1 VKLVVARDEDGK
13 SGLVELD
20 VMEIL
25 KFTTDKTRILIHT
38 KNDVYY
44 FPFDSLEKIQNVLQ
58 ALNLPFVRADRGNLV
73 NIDKVIEIDDKYAK
87 VYFEGDKPGERG
99 KEATVSRPT
108 NYRRILDLF
117 RERQGRKNE

>member
-1 VKLVVARDEDGK
+1 MKWVVARDEDGK

-25 KFTTDKTRILIHT
+25 KFTADKTRILIHT

-73 NIDKVIEIDDKYAK
+73 NIDKVIEIDEKYAK
-87 VYFEGDKPGERG
+87 VYFEGDKPGELG